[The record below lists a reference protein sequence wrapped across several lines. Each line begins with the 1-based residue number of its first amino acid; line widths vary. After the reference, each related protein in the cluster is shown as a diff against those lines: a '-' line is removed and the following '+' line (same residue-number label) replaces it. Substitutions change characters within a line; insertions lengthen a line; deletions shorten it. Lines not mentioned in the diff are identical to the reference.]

1 MVASV
6 IALVVVGAISQI
18 GSSVKAM
25 LENVTF

>member
-1 MVASV
+1 MVASL
-6 IALVVVGAISQI
+6 IALVVVGVLAQI